1 MPTNVLLLKYESGWG
16 ERTAAPT
23 PERIE
28 GLLALGAVLSLPE
41 VYRIADVQLSLF
53 AELREQ
59 ITVGL
64 SPVAVKLPYSGYTNG
79 DTVVVPRALG
89 GTSTERV
96 QAISVSEDNDTGE
109 PTFTLVIKDTLAEAD
124 EAFDMA
130 VKKMTNGTMG
140 GSAVPAQP
148 TIPLYIAPTTT

>member
-1 MPTNVLLLKYESGWG
+1 MPTNALLIKYEGGWA
-16 ERTAAPT
+16 ERAASPT

-28 GLLALGAVLSLPE
+28 GLLALGALLSLPE
-41 VYRIADVQLSLF
+41 VYRVADVQLSLF

-64 SPVAVKLPYSGYTNG
+64 SPVAAKLPYAGYTNG

-96 QAISVSEDNDTGE
+96 QSISVSENDSTGE
-109 PTFTLVIKDTLAEAD
+109 PTFTMVIKDVLIEAD
-124 EAFDMA
+124 EAFDLA

-148 TIPLYIAPTTT
+148 TIPLYIPPTTS